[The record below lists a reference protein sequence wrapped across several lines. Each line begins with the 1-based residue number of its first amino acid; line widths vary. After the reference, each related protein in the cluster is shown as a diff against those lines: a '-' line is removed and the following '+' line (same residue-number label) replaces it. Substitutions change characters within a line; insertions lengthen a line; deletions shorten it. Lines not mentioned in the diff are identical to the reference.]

1 MEYIVQLDCG
11 DYLQVTAVFPG
22 ILRFRLGGTKLFAP
36 SSVEKFGIL
45 NTEFEPLTISS
56 QEMGEEVIVS
66 VGEIKI
72 SLNRSTA
79 EITIPDHNNTVTRF
93 MPCRAV
99 GSCGNGLDISI
110 EKEEKFYGL
119 GYRHASHLQLRG
131 ESYRNHVAYGQS
143 YGPIP
148 FLMSSKG
155 WAVYYNT
162 TFDSYFDVG
171 NTDKDKI
178 HIWSEGKDFDIF
190 IMLADSYKNLIGLF
204 TKITGRPALMPLWG
218 YGFMFICNEK
228 ENQFDILN
236 DADKFMTN
244 KIPCDML
251 GLEPSWMSEYYDES
265 LEKDWDSEKFYMPWW
280 DEDRSIFKDVT
291 FIGALKRYGFKLS
304 LWMCCDYDIYA
315 EEMRQEKHREDTGA
329 PYQKPYGFGKLDFDT
344 KAHAPRYMDKFQKKD
359 VSWFEH
365 LKKFID
371 SGVEAFKQDPAYVV
385 NDHPDRLYAN
395 GMTDEEAHNI
405 YSTVLAKQVHE
416 GHKAYTDKRSMYFLG
431 TAYTGI
437 QRWEPT
443 WTCDSGGRDEVL
455 LGVLQYG
462 LCGHMNVTCDMDVH
476 SADGIHFGFLL
487 PWSLANSWASVE
499 HPWWLG
505 KDLYNIF
512 VYYARLHYSLIPYI
526 YSCAFEGYFS
536 GMPIVR
542 AMNLMYENDE
552 NCDDLLHQYMLGDY
566 LLVGAFTDRIY
577 LPEGEWFD
585 YWTGESYN
593 GKQTVEYACPKDR
606 GGPLFV
612 KAGAIIP
619 RWRDDVLSAESQN
632 NRDLIIEYYEGASG
646 SFTLYEDDGISYG
659 YEQSKY
665 NRTDIEI
672 RRTDNDRININLTQ
686 SNADYCGFDGK
697 RSFCF
702 VIKGDGTEKTVFFNG
717 TRLGCALENE
727 SGAVNVSFEKRLINR
742 EAVS

>member
-1 MEYIVQLDCG
+1 MEYIVKLDCG
-11 DYLQVTAVFPG
+11 DYLQITAVFPG
-22 ILRFRLGGTKLFAP
+22 IFRFRLSETELFAP
-36 SSVEKFGIL
+36 STVEKFGIL
-45 NTEFEPLTISS
+45 NSEFEPVAVSS
-56 QEMGEEVIVS
+56 QDIGGETVFS
-66 VGEIKI
+66 VGDCNI

-79 EITIPDHNNTVTRF
+79 EIKIFNHNKLITEFT
-93 MPCRAV
+93 PCRA
-99 GSCGNGLDISI
+99 SKNCGNGLDISI
-110 EKEEKFYGL
+110 ETEEKFYGL

-162 TFDSYFDVG
+162 TFDSYFDIG

-178 HIWSEGKDFDIF
+178 HIWSENGDFDVF
-190 IMLADSYKNLIGLF
+190 IMLADGYKELIGLF

-251 GLEPSWMSEYYDES
+251 GLEPGWMSKYYDES

-280 DEDRSIFKDVT
+280 GEDRSIFKDVT

-315 EEMRQEKHREDTGA
+315 EEMRREKRREDAGET
-329 PYQKPYGFGKLDFDT
+329 YRKPYGFEKLDFDT
-344 KAHAPRYMDKFQKKD
+344 KAHSPRYMDQYHQKD
-359 VSWFEH
+359 ISWFEH

-395 GMTDEEAHNI
+395 GMTDAEAHNI
-405 YSTVLAKQVHE
+405 YSTVLAKQIHE
-416 GHKAYTDKRSMYFLG
+416 SYKEYTGMRSMYFLG

-443 WTCDSGGRDEVL
+443 WTCDSGGRDDVL
-455 LGVLQYG
+455 IGILQYG

-487 PWSLANSWASVE
+487 PWSLANSWASIE

-526 YSCAFEGYFS
+526 YSYAFEGHFS

-542 AMNLMYENDE
+542 AMNLMYEKDE
-552 NCDDLLHQYMLGDY
+552 NCDDLIHQYMLGDS

-585 YWTGESYN
+585 FWSGESYN
-593 GKQTVEYACPKDR
+593 GKQTVEYVCPKDR
-606 GGPLFV
+606 GGALFV

-619 RWRDDVLSAESQN
+619 RWRDDVLSSESQN

-659 YEQSKY
+659 YEQNNFNK
-665 NRTDIEI
+665 TEIEI
-672 RRTDNDRININLTQ
+672 TSTGNDIISINLIQ
-686 SNADYCGFDGK
+686 SNSDYCGFDGE
-697 RSFCF
+697 RTLQF
-702 VIKGDGTEKTVFFNG
+702 VIKGDGAEKTVIFNG
-717 TRLGCALENE
+717 TRLDRVLEDKSAE
-727 SGAVNVSFEKRLINR
+727 VNVSFEKR
-742 EAVS
+742 

>member
-251 GLEPSWMSEYYDES
+251 GLEPGWMSKYYDES
-265 LEKDWDSEKFYMPWW
+265 LSKDWDSEKFYMPWW
-280 DEDRSIFKDVT
+280 DEDRSLFKDVT

-315 EEMRQEKHREDTGA
+315 EEMRREKQAESTDE
-329 PYQKPYGFGKLDFDT
+329 PPEKPFGFGKLDFDT
-344 KAHAPRYMDKFQKKD
+344 KAHGPRYMDQYQEKN
-359 VSWFEH
+359 VSWFDH

-416 GHKAYTDKRSMYFLG
+416 SHKAYTDKRSMYFLG

-512 VYYARLHYSLIPYI
+512 VYYARLHYSLIPYL
-526 YSCAFEGYFS
+526 YSCAFEGHLS

-542 AMNLMYENDE
+542 AMNLMYEKDE
-552 NCDDLLHQYMLGDY
+552 NCDDLTHQYMLGDA
-566 LLVGAFTDRIY
+566 LLVGAFTNRIY
-577 LPEGEWFD
+577 LPQGEWFD
-585 YWTGESYN
+585 FWSGEAHQGRQWLDY
-593 GKQTVEYACPKDR
+593 TCPKDR
-606 GGPLFV
+606 GGALFV
-612 KAGAIIP
+612 KAGAVIP
-619 RWRDDVLSAESQN
+619 RWRDDVLSAEAENS
-632 NRDLIIEYYEGASG
+632 RELIIEYYEGAPG
-646 SFTLYEDDGISYG
+646 GFTLYEDDGISYG
-659 YEQSKY
+659 YEQNAY
-665 NRTDIEI
+665 NRIDIAVTCPERGLI
-672 RRTDNDRININLTQ
+672 QISMEQ
-686 SNADYCGFDGK
+686 SNPDFCGFDGK